1 MLQINSK
8 NSITSNEDKLSK
20 IMVDLD
26 YDVRKRIDGILELKI
41 SMMKFLDFRTMGQSK
56 LKGWLQIF
64 RDARTT
70 LHTFPF
76 LPLSNEVTLQ
86 LKTKY

>member
-1 MLQINSK
+1 
-8 NSITSNEDKLSK
+8 
-20 IMVDLD
+20 
-26 YDVRKRIDGILELKI
+26 
-41 SMMKFLDFRTMGQSK
+41 MMKYLDFRMMGQSK

-76 LPLSNEVTLQ
+76 MPLSNEVVLQ